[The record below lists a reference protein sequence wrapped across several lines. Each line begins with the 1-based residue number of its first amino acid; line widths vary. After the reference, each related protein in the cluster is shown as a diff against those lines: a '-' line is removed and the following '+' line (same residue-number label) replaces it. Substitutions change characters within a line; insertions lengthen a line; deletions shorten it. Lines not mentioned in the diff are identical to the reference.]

1 MLNGRYLY
9 RKVIVISMKNNIIK
23 ILVVVVIVATFLS
36 SLGTGVNLNMDLHL
50 EDNVIHVAMPSDNPE
65 NHSSITSMHTVMAE
79 LGAVS
84 WCPHCP
90 VASDEIYSLFSSG
103 NYSFYYVTLVYNH
116 NSLALQRGRWLND
129 KYIPVLYLDGGYKV
143 VNDPSSYEQE
153 IANVGE
159 RSVHNVSI
167 DVSAKWVGNAKIEVT
182 LTVTNN
188 EEKTYF
194 GHVRAYVTEIISR
207 WNDEKGLPFH
217 YAFLDFAINR
227 YVFVGAGKT
236 KEITT
241 TWDGSG
247 MHGNNTFGD
256 IQKGNIMVVASTS
269 YWMPFIQSNPWD
281 KPKLNQFI
289 AQFTDDA
296 DAVEI

>member
-1 MLNGRYLY
+1 MR
-9 RKVIVISMKNNIIK
+9 RDVIKVMVVLVIA
-23 ILVVVVIVATFLS
+23 ATFLPS
-36 SLGTGVNLNMDLHL
+36 IGTGTNLNM
-50 EDNVIHVAMPSDNPE
+50 NIHPADDISHAAIHSENPE
-65 NHSSITSMHTVMAE
+65 NCNSINSTHTVMAE

-90 VASDEIYSLFSSG
+90 VASDEIYNLFSSG
-103 NYSFYYVTLVYNH
+103 NYSFYYVTLVYNQH
-116 NSLALQRGRWLND
+116 SLALQRGRWLND
-129 KYIPVLYLDGGYKV
+129 KYIPMLYLDGGYKV

-153 IANVGE
+153 ITNAEE

-167 DVSAKWVGNAKIEVT
+167 DVSARWAGNAKIEVT
-182 LTVTNN
+182 VTVTNN
-188 EEKTYF
+188 EGKTYF
-194 GHVRAYVTEIISR
+194 GHVRAYVTEITSR

-227 YVFVGAGKT
+227 YVSVGAGKS

-269 YWMPFIQSNPWD
+269 YWMPVIQSNPWN